1 MCTKTKII
9 SRFKNTVEKHRLI
22 EENDTIIVG
31 ASGGPDSQFL
41 IYLLNELKDFYKV
54 DIILAHLNHMHRKD
68 AIDDENLV
76 IETGKKLS
84 LKTYVSHKSMDD
96 YAKEKKISS
105 ENAGRIL
112 RYEFFNSLKKNY
124 KNAKIAVAHNM
135 DDQAE
140 TVLMRIIRGS
150 GLDGLKAMD
159 YKNGHIIRP
168 IMDFK
173 KSQILKF
180 LDYNKIDYHI
190 DYTNLQRDYTR
201 NKIRLDIIPQIEK
214 INPNFKKSL
223 VNLSE
228 VSKSDYEILK
238 DIEDDIFEKILVKK
252 VKNKLSFDKI
262 RFENLSDPLKMRLI
276 RRAIF
281 VLYGNIKDFSKINIE
296 ELLKIT
302 DLDTG
307 KKIIKNNLILQKN
320 YKTYDFFIKEKENK
334 EKNQKEIYLTINDD
348 KIFNSF
354 KFKTSIISYEIYKK
368 IEKGKREFFALDDL
382 DDISIKVRYR
392 INGDYFT
399 YLKGGKRKKLKNY
412 FIDEKVDKNLRDK
425 IPLLFI
431 NDKLCLIVGKR
442 RSEDFKVSEKSKKI
456 LMVSVEELWKP
467 I

>member
-9 SRFKNTVEKHRLI
+9 SRFKNTVEKYRLI

-41 IYLLNELKDFYKV
+41 IYLLNELKDYYKIKIV
-54 DIILAHLNHMHRKD
+54 LAHLNHLHRID
-68 AIDDENLV
+68 ASDDENLV

-84 LKTYVSHKSMDD
+84 LDTFVSHKSMDD

-112 RYEFFNSLKKNY
+112 RYNFFKSLKKNY

-159 YKNGHIIRP
+159 YKNDYIIRP
-168 IMDFK
+168 IMNFK
-173 KSQILKF
+173 KSEILKF
-180 LDYNKIDYHI
+180 LDQFNIAYHI
-190 DYTNLQRDYTR
+190 DYTNLQTDYTR
-201 NKIRLDIIPQIEK
+201 NKIRLEIIPQIEK
-214 INPNFKKSL
+214 INPNFKNSL

-228 VSKSDYEILK
+228 VSKNDYDILK
-238 DIEDDIFEKILVKK
+238 EIEDDALEKVLVKK
-252 VKNKLSFDKI
+252 EKDILSFDKKSFDI
-262 RFENLSDPLKMRLI
+262 LSTPLKMRLI

-281 VLYGNIKDFSKINIE
+281 LLYGNIKDFSKANIE
-296 ELLKIT
+296 ELVKISE
-302 DLDTG
+302 LENG

-320 YKTYDFFIKEKENK
+320 YDNYDFFINNREK
-334 EKNQKEIYLTINDD
+334 EKNQKEIFLKTNDE
-348 KIFNSF
+348 KNFASY
-354 KFKTSIISYEIYKK
+354 KFKTSIISYENYKIIDK
-368 IEKGKREFFALDDL
+368 KNKVFYSIDNLDE
-382 DDISIKVRYR
+382 ISIKIRYR

-399 YLKGGKRKKLKNY
+399 YRKNGKRKKLKNY
-412 FIDEKVDKNLRDK
+412 FIDEKIDRNLRDK

-442 RSEDFKVSEKSKKI
+442 RSEDFLISENDKKI
-456 LMVSVEELWKP
+456 LVVSVEE